1 MTFKSNK
8 GLFYI
13 LGVVLSPKFLLANY
27 DNAQDLIE
35 NVVQE
40 MDADVLID
48 GNTKLTFY
56 NSENLRITKGLS
68 ISFKIYHIH

>member
-1 MTFKSNK
+1 MNDCFIFS
-8 GLFYI
+8 
-13 LGVVLSPKFLLANY
+13 GVVLSPKFLLANY
-27 DNAQDLIE
+27 ENAQDLIE

-56 NSENLRITKGLS
+56 NAENLRITKGLFVS
-68 ISFKIYHIH
+68 YTFYHNY